1 MGGAGMNEI
10 QNYYQIRIQI
20 VDLKDVATILMN
32 VLRSH
37 RVSYMEENFGKCGQI
52 FFAGGLFRKKKY
64 FRGIIILK
72 SMYLGRKTF
81 PKSQVTLEKMESKER
96 HHFSGIACLALAL
109 GLVG

>member
-1 MGGAGMNEI
+1 MESVDRFFLLGAYLE
-10 QNYYQIRIQI
+10 
-20 VDLKDVATILMN
+20 
-32 VLRSH
+32 
-37 RVSYMEENFGKCGQI
+37 
-52 FFAGGLFRKKKY
+52 KKKY

-72 SMYLGRKTF
+72 SMYLARKTF